1 MDKNAIIIF
10 LTLVIGVL
18 LVLIAY
24 LMSRE
29 NQPQPEPEPEPE
41 PLPEFPADELLEEIE
56 NDFDQLA
63 LKWKKQEHGSM
74 EPNSRIVL
82 RDVPEREVEKHKH
95 KIVKKQMEQHKE
107 TAEDKSIKR

>member
-29 NQPQPEPEPEPE
+29 NQPQPEPEPEP
-41 PLPEFPADELLEEIE
+41 LPEFPADELLEEIE
-56 NDFDQLA
+56 KDFDQLA